1 MVHTDSNKKRVAKN
15 TIYLYGRM
23 ILLMAVS
30 LYTSRVVLNALGIE
44 DFGVYNV
51 VGGVVAMIGFLNSSL
66 ITSTQRFLN
75 VEMGHGDAKTLNE
88 TFIQAVNAHVII
100 AIIAAVLLE
109 TIGLWFV
116 MNKLVIPEG
125 QLNAAL
131 WVFQCSILSF
141 IITIISAPY
150 NAAIIANERMSLF
163 AILSIVDAVM
173 KLAVAFVVGA
183 LADNKLK
190 IYALLILATSII
202 MRFVYSGCCVRLFK
216 ECKYHLILKWSQMKQ
231 MFSFS
236 GWMIFGCLSD
246 ILASQGVNMLINIF
260 FGPIFNAARAIAAQV
275 QGAVSQF
282 SVNFMMSV
290 NPQIVKSYSSGAVK
304 DSFELVFQ
312 SSKLSFF
319 LMLMVAMPL
328 IVRMQPI
335 LTIWLKEVPDY
346 AALFAQ
352 LILVEYLIR
361 SSYTPI
367 AQINYA
373 TGNVRLYQF
382 SIACLFI
389 VTFVGSYILYK
400 LGFPVYSTFIL
411 AIIVAAI
418 GLLVRLLIL
427 RKQSGF
433 PMGEYLRKVTLPL
446 SIVFLLSISASLLI
460 NSYLPDSFMSTLAGC
475 LSAVIVSGIFAW
487 TIGLTKTER
496 SFVMSKFALILN
508 KIR

>member
-1 MVHTDSNKKRVAKN
+1 MDNNKKRVAIN
-15 TIYLYGRM
+15 TVYLYGRM
-23 ILLMAVS
+23 ILLMGVS
-30 LYTSRVVLNALGIE
+30 LYSSRVVINALGIE

-75 VEMGHGDAKTLNE
+75 VEMGHGDEKTLNE
-88 TFIQAVNAHVII
+88 TFIQAVNAHAVI
-100 AIIAAVLLE
+100 AIVAAIVLE
-109 TIGLWFV
+109 TVGLWFV

-125 QLNAAL
+125 QMNAAL

-141 IITIISAPY
+141 VITIISAPY

-163 AILSIVDAVM
+163 AILSIIDAVL
-173 KLAVAFVVGA
+173 KLAVAFVVGV
-183 LADNKLK
+183 LPDNRLK
-190 IYALLILATSII
+190 IYALLILATSVI

-216 ECKYHLILKWSQMKQ
+216 ECKYHFIFKWGQMKQ

-246 ILASQGVNMLINIF
+246 VLAGQGVNMLINIF
-260 FGPIFNAARAIAAQV
+260 FGPVFNAARAIGVQV

-290 NPQIVKSYSSGAVK
+290 NPQIVKSYASGAVK
-304 DSFELVFQ
+304 ESFELVFQ
-312 SSKLSFF
+312 SSKLSFI

-328 IVRMQPI
+328 IIRMEPI
-335 LTIWLKEVPDY
+335 LTLWLKEVPDY
-346 AALFAQ
+346 ASIFAQ
-352 LILVEYLIR
+352 LILVEYLVR

-382 SIACLFI
+382 SIACLF
-389 VTFVGSYILYK
+389 VFTFAGSYILYK
-400 LGFPVYSTFIL
+400 LGYPVYSAFIL
-411 AIIVAAI
+411 AIIVAII
-418 GLLVRLLIL
+418 GLIVRLLIL
-427 RKQSGF
+427 RKQSRF
-433 PMGEYLRKVTLPL
+433 PMAEYLKKVTLPL
-446 SIVFLLSISASLLI
+446 SIVFLLSMSVSIII
-460 NSYLPDSFMSTLAGC
+460 NLHIPDSFIGTVASC

-487 TIGLTKTER
+487 SLGLNKTER
-496 SFVMSKFALILN
+496 NFILTKLSAVLKKFH
-508 KIR
+508 